1 VDDFKGQIRSLKVY
15 GDDFWEFYNKQTQK
29 VKERILWT
37 IRLIR
42 DIQRVPEQ
50 YLKHLEGTDGLYE
63 IRVNSGNNIFRIFCF
78 FDEGQLVIL
87 LNAFQKKTQKTPT
100 DELERA
106 KKLKK
111 QYLKTGKNKLV
122 DLEEFIDKE
131 YGKRGAKRRD
141 KFEEG
146 YETFK
151 LGVMLQE
158 LRREQNMT
166 QEQLAEKCGTTKN
179 YISRI
184 ENDASDIRLST
195 LQRIVREGFGG
206 HLKLSVNV

>member
-1 VDDFKGQIRSLKVY
+1 MCPDFKGQVRSLKVY
-15 GDDFWEFYNKQTQK
+15 GDDFGEFYNKQTQK

-63 IRVNSGNNIFRIFCF
+63 IRVSSGNNIFRIFCF

-106 KKLKK
+106 RKLKK
-111 QYLKTGKNKLV
+111 QYY
-122 DLEEFIDKE
+122 DDK
-131 YGKRGAKRRD
+131 KKQTR
-141 KFEEG
+141 
-146 YETFK
+146 
-151 LGVMLQE
+151 
-158 LRREQNMT
+158 
-166 QEQLAEKCGTTKN
+166 
-179 YISRI
+179 
-184 ENDASDIRLST
+184 
-195 LQRIVREGFGG
+195 
-206 HLKLSVNV
+206 

>member
-1 VDDFKGQIRSLKVY
+1 MCPDFKGQVRSLKVY

-63 IRVNSGNNIFRIFCF
+63 IRVSSGNNIFRIFCF

-87 LNAFQKKTQKTPT
+87 LNAFQKETQKTPT

-106 KKLKK
+106 RKLKK
-111 QYLKTGKNKLV
+111 QYY
-122 DLEEFIDKE
+122 DDK
-131 YGKRGAKRRD
+131 KKQTR
-141 KFEEG
+141 
-146 YETFK
+146 
-151 LGVMLQE
+151 
-158 LRREQNMT
+158 
-166 QEQLAEKCGTTKN
+166 
-179 YISRI
+179 
-184 ENDASDIRLST
+184 
-195 LQRIVREGFGG
+195 
-206 HLKLSVNV
+206 